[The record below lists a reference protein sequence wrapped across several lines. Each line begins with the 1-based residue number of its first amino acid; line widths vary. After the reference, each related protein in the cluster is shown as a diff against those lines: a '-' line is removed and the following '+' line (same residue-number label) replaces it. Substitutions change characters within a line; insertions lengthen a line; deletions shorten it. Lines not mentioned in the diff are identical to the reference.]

1 MLEGTSPMR
10 TLTLPEYK
18 QLQHV
23 HLTSADLA
31 ALVHRTPKQL
41 AIAPAMDGSGYDL
54 TANSWVGTLTTP
66 NLALILAPKIPLPR
80 LLFLL
85 SYTLDPARWRDMPF
99 NYESAPDVVEAIIPG
114 FVHQVRRA
122 IRTGLLQGYRHFDE
136 SLTVVRGRV
145 DFPRQIRRHLGR
157 MPPVEVTYDEFSE
170 DIPENQLLKA
180 AITALG
186 RLELR
191 SRTSRTSLRTLQSAF
206 GRVSLRSFAP
216 GQFPAIQFNRLTEH
230 YRPAVQL
237 ARLILEATSF
247 DLRHG
252 TTRSSAFLVNMNTVF
267 ERFVTVALRE
277 ALGTDDRSFPPQQ
290 RAPKLHLDTDD
301 NVHLRPDLTWIHRG
315 QRRFVGD
322 VKYKRLTSAGYLHA
336 DLYQALAYA
345 VATGL
350 TDVTLV
356 YPVSEA
362 HDTTHIIDAV
372 GKRIHVRTLD
382 LHQDPEQ
389 ILSRIARLAEE
400 IRQQALTQPNLPS
413 AA

>member
-1 MLEGTSPMR
+1 MR
-10 TLTLPEYK
+10 NLTLPEYG
-18 QLQHV
+18 QLHQV
-23 HLTSADLA
+23 ELASADLA
-31 ALVHRTPKQL
+31 ALVPHTPKQL
-41 AIAPAMDGSGYDL
+41 AIAPALDGSGYDL
-54 TANSWVGTLTTP
+54 TTNSWVGTLTTP
-66 NLALILAPKIPLPR
+66 NLALILTPKIPLPR

-85 SYTLDPARWRDMPF
+85 SYTLDPARWRDIPF

-114 FVHQVRRA
+114 FIHQVRRA
-122 IRTGLLQGYRHFDE
+122 IRNGLLQGYRHFDE

-157 MPPVEVTYDEFSE
+157 VPPVEVTYDEFSE

-191 SRTSRTSLRTLQSAF
+191 AGTSRTSLRTLQSAF
-206 GRVSLRSFAP
+206 GRVSLRSYSP
-216 GQFPAIQFNRLTEH
+216 GQLPAIEFNRLTEH
-230 YRPAVQL
+230 YRPAVEL

-252 TTRSSAFLVNMNTVF
+252 ATRSSAFLVNMNTVF

-277 ALGTDDRSFPPQQ
+277 ALGADDRSFPPQE
-290 RAPKLHLDTDD
+290 RAPQLHLDAAD
-301 NVHLRPDLTWIHRG
+301 NVNLRPDLTWIHRG

-322 VKYKRLTSAGYLHA
+322 VKYKRLTSAGEHP

-345 VATGL
+345 IATGL

-356 YPVSEA
+356 YPAGDA
-362 HDTTHIIDAV
+362 HDTTHTIDVV

-382 LHQDPEQ
+382 LQHDPER

-400 IRQQALTQPNLPS
+400 IRRQALTQPSLPS